1 MPTVRAVRVAKL
13 AAMAAGG
20 RVTENLRTKHSTA
33 LTVLVALALSAAA
46 GLLIGRLGSV
56 QRELKAVLIMLAIAV
71 LVVAALR
78 PRVGLAMLMVLA
90 PFEYHFSGTG
100 TDEVLFV
107 AMAVVLSWRI
117 EWRAVPSWAAIGGT
131 ALVLGSFAAVAGAH
145 DRTVAAW
152 GAVRWL
158 AVIAIMF
165 AAFRLLRE
173 QRGASRRMADIFVG
187 AGVVVVL
194 FAFAQKAGITL
205 LVGAP
210 YTSGRP
216 NSFFSYYTNYAGY
229 GAMVAIVASGEL
241 LAAIT
246 ARQARRASLYAGALV
261 FILAGIAISLSR
273 GGLLAIAAGWLIL
286 LILNVRRV
294 RLVLQAI
301 AILAIFVVVGYLAT
315 PSSTVSKLE
324 QRLAA
329 PAGSL
334 SEDKERFAAQEAGA
348 RALAGH
354 PFGLGYANFSF
365 YFRAHRRGATV
376 HEAFAHAQNTPLQV
390 GLDAGWVGLAGFL
403 VLFGVPLLA
412 VLGHSRGG
420 PSTIRASAF
429 AAALGGFMA
438 QGLFDYLFYE
448 IVFLLIYVALVWGT
462 MHALSVSD
470 GDWGITRR
478 WAAA

>member
-1 MPTVRAVRVAKL
+1 MPAVWTVCVAKL
-13 AAMAAGG
+13 VAMAAGG
-20 RVTENLRTKHSTA
+20 RVTESLRTKRSTA
-33 LTVLVALALSAAA
+33 LTVLGALLVSAAA
-46 GLLIGRLGSV
+46 GLLIGSLGSV
-56 QRELKAVLIMLAIAV
+56 QRELKAVLIMVAIIA

-78 PRVGLAMLMVLA
+78 PRVGLAMLMILA

-107 AMAVVLSWRI
+107 AMAVVLGWRLQ
-117 EWRAVPSWAAIGGT
+117 WRAVPTWAAVGGT
-131 ALVLGSFAAVAGAH
+131 ALVLGSFAAVIGAH
-145 DRTVAAW
+145 DQTVATW

-158 AVIAIMF
+158 AVITIMF
-165 AAFRLLRE
+165 VAFTLLRQ
-173 QRGASRRMADIFVG
+173 QRDASRRMADIFVG
-187 AGVVVVL
+187 AGVVVIL
-194 FAFAQKAGITL
+194 FAFAQKVGITL
-205 LVGAP
+205 IVGGS
-210 YTSGRP
+210 YIGGRP
-216 NSFFSYYTNYAGY
+216 NSFFGYYTNYAGY

-241 LAAIT
+241 LVAIT
-246 ARQARRASLYAGALV
+246 TRQARRASIYAGALV

-273 GGLLAIAAGWLIL
+273 GGLLAIAAGWLVL
-286 LILNVRRV
+286 LVLNVRRV

-315 PSSTVSKLE
+315 PTSTVSKLE
-324 QRLAA
+324 RRLAA
-329 PAGSL
+329 PVGSL

-348 RALAGH
+348 RALAGR

-390 GLDAGWVGLAGFL
+390 GLDAGWLGLAGFL
-403 VLFGVPLLA
+403 ALFGVPLLS
-412 VLGHSRGG
+412 VLVHNRGG

-448 IVFLLIYVALVWGT
+448 IVFLLIFLALVWGT
-462 MHALSVSD
+462 MHALSMSD
-470 GDWGITRR
+470 ADRGVTRR
-478 WAAA
+478 WMTA